1 MSYYTVLYYIIIYCI
16 VVYNLPVYELH
27 TSIYIYIY
35 ILYHTYSTVSQTPE
49 ATAARAAPESNGGS
63 AQARGL
69 KVFSGLKHLLNV
81 LS

>member
-27 TSIYIYIY
+27 TSIYIY